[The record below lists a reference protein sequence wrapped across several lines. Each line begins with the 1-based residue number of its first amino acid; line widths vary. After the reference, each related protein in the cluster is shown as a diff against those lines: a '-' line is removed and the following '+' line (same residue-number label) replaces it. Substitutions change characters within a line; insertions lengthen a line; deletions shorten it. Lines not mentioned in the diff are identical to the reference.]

1 MFVWGSPWPFDR
13 VRMGNALEQLRTENP
28 KPKCDPNP
36 WRLRQVHVSTAST
49 VHNCLCAYFCWMTR
63 HHIWT
68 NLITKQCDITYK
80 HKSQPYI
87 WERYIPIVPWLFT
100 YLWLKFGGS
109 CHFGFNHSR
118 THNCN
123 PNIRAQFSSQCL
135 KEARLGCLACLY
147 IYRHNPSPL
156 VSLTTKLTN

>member
-80 HKSQPYI
+80 HNHIFEKDIYQSCPDYLLTCDWNSGVLVI
-87 WERYIPIVPWLFT
+87 SDSTTPGLTIVIPI
-100 YLWLKFGGS
+100 S
-109 CHFGFNHSR
+109 E
-118 THNCN
+118 
-123 PNIRAQFSSQCL
+123 PNS
-135 KEARLGCLACLY
+135 ARSVSKKHVWAALLAY
-147 IYRHNPSPL
+147 IYIYIGISA
-156 VSLTTKLTN
+156 